1 VKKTYNRGPNR
12 EVKALI
18 NLSRKMRDYPFS
30 VKEQILEGAG
40 MGITFGCV
48 AAIIWLIINMLR
60 TGTL

>member
-1 VKKTYNRGPNR
+1 VKKTNPEAGRKLRTYNR
-12 EVKALI
+12 I
-18 NLSRKMRDYPFS
+18 FS

-60 TGTL
+60 TGVL